1 MAREEDAGALLDLV
15 LGEEEG
21 GSKEE
26 GGKEAVLAAFDKVN
40 CATFVNRCG

>member
-15 LGEEEG
+15 LGED

-26 GGKEAVLAAFDKVN
+26 GGKEEAVLAAFDKVN